1 MATQEQI
8 DAMAKQV
15 DDGYLEQLLIED
27 LMEFIYED
35 GIWVCQVCGKQYKLF
50 TVNREFGEHLVEK
63 HIREKHQD
71 IIEKLKPGKKLQV
84 IKERTE
90 QEERWAEED
99 RLEAYRKAHHQ
110 CPCEKVIEGVK
121 FTGFLGVLGLG
132 MFITLADEGLKRGFD
147 WIEKQIKEDKK

>member
-50 TVNREFGEHLVEK
+50 DTVNREFGEHLVEK

-71 IIEKLKPGKKLQV
+71 IIEKLKP
-84 IKERTE
+84 
-90 QEERWAEED
+90 
-99 RLEAYRKAHHQ
+99 
-110 CPCEKVIEGVK
+110 EKNYK
-121 FTGFLGVLGLG
+121 
-132 MFITLADEGLKRGFD
+132 
-147 WIEKQIKEDKK
+147 